1 MAITVVDRY
10 CEKCGKNITNAHRA
24 KGYIAQMYLDCME
37 LTEGSTGNRN
47 TGVLLLDLFDD
58 FILSVM
64 VGMMENVE
72 RTLAERNEMFET
84 VLAELGLE
92 SRVPLPLILVGHEVD
107 EEDVQILYSLANDWR
122 GANFWKLY
130 MSQVSQASEDCS
142 GNSLLKTA
150 AAQNAGSN
158 SGGSGNACS
167 AYANQLGFELIGV
180 CRDFAFAVE
189 DILKDNFPQVDFDD
203 LADNY
208 ISGVIAHIM
217 KR

>member
-10 CEKCGKNITNAHRA
+10 CEKCGKVLTNAHRA

-37 LTEGSTGNRN
+37 LTEGSQDG
-47 TGVLLLDLFDD
+47 GALLLDLFDD

-64 VGMMENVE
+64 VGMMENVNK
-72 RTLAERNEMFET
+72 TLAERNEMFET

-130 MSQVSQASEDCS
+130 MAEVNQASERCS
-142 GNSLLKTA
+142 NESLSTLQETGLGKVDDEN
-150 AAQNAGSN
+150 Q
-158 SGGSGNACS
+158 GNACS
-167 AYANQLGFELIGV
+167 VYTNQLGFELIGM
-180 CRDFAFAVE
+180 CRDFAFSIE
-189 DILKDNFPQVDFDD
+189 DILKENFPDANFDD

-217 KR
+217 K